1 MICRFLEKFYLEQRM
16 GLLPVERLRPAPAFF
31 HCAVDIFG
39 PYTIKDAVKRRTKGK
54 AYGIIFNC
62 LYSRAVYLDLA
73 EGYDTRSFILALRR
87 FVSVRG
93 YPSTMRAD
101 QGSQLVCASKELQK
115 MISETWNWDSI
126 YAFGEQQ
133 NMKWLIN
140 KVADAPWENGCSEA
154 LIKSTKR
161 CLTQSVGTNILTF
174 SELQTALFDVAS
186 LLNERPIGTKTT
198 DPNEGA
204 YLCPNDLL
212 LGRTSRKAPIS
223 HWTASSDSKVN
234 LSAIYEIIESFWKK
248 WIKFYFPTL
257 IVQKKWHTDVR
268 NVCVGDIVLLQQDS
282 NDYKGIWRLAQVS
295 EILDSSDGRVRSVR
309 LRYKRQGPNGT
320 YKGLRDTHVDRSV
333 HRLVMILPVEEQL
346 GGVYQA

>member
-1 MICRFLEKFYLEQRM
+1 M
-16 GLLPVERLRPAPAFF
+16 
-31 HCAVDIFG
+31 
-39 PYTIKDAVKRRTKGK
+39 
-54 AYGIIFNC
+54 
-62 LYSRAVYLDLA
+62 
-73 EGYDTRSFILALRR
+73 
-87 FVSVRG
+87 
-93 YPSTMRAD
+93 
-101 QGSQLVCASKELQK
+101 
-115 MISETWNWDSI
+115 WNWDTI

-212 LGRTSRKAPIS
+212 LGRTSRKAPIG

-333 HRLVMILPVEEQL
+333 HRLVMILPVEEQT
-346 GGVYQA
+346 Q

>member
-1 MICRFLEKFYLEQRM
+1 M
-16 GLLPVERLRPAPAFF
+16 
-31 HCAVDIFG
+31 
-39 PYTIKDAVKRRTKGK
+39 
-54 AYGIIFNC
+54 
-62 LYSRAVYLDLA
+62 YSRAVYLDLA

-101 QGSQLVCASKELQK
+101 QGSQLVCVSKELQK
-115 MISETWNWDSI
+115 MISETWNWDTI

-161 CLTQSVGTNILTF
+161 CLTQSVGTNILIF

-212 LGRTSRKAPIS
+212 LGRTSRKAPVG
-223 HWTASSDSKVN
+223 HWTTSSDSKVN
-234 LSAIYEIIESFWKK
+234 LSAIY
-248 WIKFYFPTL
+248 
-257 IVQKKWHTDVR
+257 
-268 NVCVGDIVLLQQDS
+268 
-282 NDYKGIWRLAQVS
+282 
-295 EILDSSDGRVRSVR
+295 
-309 LRYKRQGPNGT
+309 
-320 YKGLRDTHVDRSV
+320 
-333 HRLVMILPVEEQL
+333 
-346 GGVYQA
+346 